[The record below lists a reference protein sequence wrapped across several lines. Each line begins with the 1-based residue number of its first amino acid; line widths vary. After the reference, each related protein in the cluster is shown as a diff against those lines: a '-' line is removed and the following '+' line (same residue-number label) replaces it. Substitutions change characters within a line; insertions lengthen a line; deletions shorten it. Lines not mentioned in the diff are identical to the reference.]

1 MKNPS
6 IFVHQNKTR
15 VFFERALYA
24 VLAPVRLVARLATRD
39 ADTERRRGYDPNPV
53 LEIILRRKR
62 RATAEMIVYS
72 ILLTICA
79 PITVFLWFTGQVAAA
94 IALSA
99 IFVVL
104 CICVLSSGEFA
115 LYLHRFV
122 KEYPWT

>member
-15 VFFERALYA
+15 VFFERALYV

-39 ADTERRRGYDPNPV
+39 ADTERGRGYDPNPV

-79 PITVFLWFTGQVAAA
+79 PITVFLWFTVDILPTAEAGGFPTPRQEMPLARFGGF
-94 IALSA
+94 L
-99 IFVVL
+99 
-104 CICVLSSGEFA
+104 
-115 LYLHRFV
+115 LHR
-122 KEYPWT
+122 